1 MIQLENISLSYAGIP
16 LLEGVSFTVGK
27 KERIGLIGRNGS
39 GKSTLFRLLMGAE
52 KQDKGTI
59 GIVKGYRIGWLE
71 QHIRFTAHTVVD
83 EAVLGLP
90 VDEQCDVYKAEKI
103 LLGLGFTEEQFEK
116 SPVDLSGGYQLRLNL
131 AKLLLSEP
139 DCLLLDEPTNYLD
152 ILSMRFLS
160 KILARWPGE
169 LIIVCHDREFMD
181 SITTHTVGILRKK
194 ARKLTGSSIDFF
206 TQIAAQEEIHEK
218 TRMNQDK
225 KKAHLQSFIDRFG
238 ASASKAAQAGARKK
252 ALDRIPALEALK
264 SLYNLDFEFRVKPLP
279 GEKVG
284 ELKNVSFSYTDTP
297 MIPDFS
303 LFLEKGDR
311 VAIIGKNGNGKSTL
325 LRLIATDLKPQSGSV
340 SYGEQVAIGYFGQT
354 NIERLHKDRTIEE
367 EIKLANIKLSYAEV
381 KAIAGQMLFSGDLS
395 AKKIGVLSGGEKSR
409 VLLGKIIANPCN
421 LLLLDEPTHHLD
433 IESVEALI
441 DALNDFPETFII
453 VTHSELILKRL
464 ELDKLIVCHENRQ
477 EIFLG
482 SYTEFLEKQGWE
494 EEKAEKPQKIKDAP
508 KKPTTK
514 NETKELEKKI
524 LELEALQDRDY
535 TLLADA
541 STKGDHA
548 KISALSKLTSDRAA
562 ILDKLY
568 LQLS

>member
-16 LLEGVSFTVGK
+16 LLEGVSFTVGR

-52 KQDKGTI
+52 KQDKGSI

-71 QHIRFTAHTVVD
+71 QHIRFTAPNVVD

-116 SPVDLSGGYQLRLNL
+116 SPMDLSGGYQLRLNL

-225 KKAHLQSFIDRFG
+225 KKAHLQTFIDRFG
-238 ASASKAAQAGARKK
+238 ASASKAAQAGSRKK
-252 ALDRIPALEALK
+252 ALDKIPALEA
-264 SLYNLDFEFRVKPLP
+264 
-279 GEKVG
+279 
-284 ELKNVSFSYTDTP
+284 
-297 MIPDFS
+297 
-303 LFLEKGDR
+303 
-311 VAIIGKNGNGKSTL
+311 
-325 LRLIATDLKPQSGSV
+325 
-340 SYGEQVAIGYFGQT
+340 
-354 NIERLHKDRTIEE
+354 
-367 EIKLANIKLSYAEV
+367 
-381 KAIAGQMLFSGDLS
+381 
-395 AKKIGVLSGGEKSR
+395 
-409 VLLGKIIANPCN
+409 
-421 LLLLDEPTHHLD
+421 
-433 IESVEALI
+433 
-441 DALNDFPETFII
+441 
-453 VTHSELILKRL
+453 
-464 ELDKLIVCHENRQ
+464 
-477 EIFLG
+477 
-482 SYTEFLEKQGWE
+482 
-494 EEKAEKPQKIKDAP
+494 
-508 KKPTTK
+508 
-514 NETKELEKKI
+514 
-524 LELEALQDRDY
+524 
-535 TLLADA
+535 
-541 STKGDHA
+541 
-548 KISALSKLTSDRAA
+548 
-562 ILDKLY
+562 
-568 LQLS
+568 